1 LRVLLLSA
9 RNLRRELIKER
20 RRLDYYSVEA
30 DVLAVAAAGGR
41 AGIGLRDRGRRN
53 GLTLVHYHKGAT
65 YGGATKCP
73 LWKKAVIPRTSKIGG
88 S

>member
-20 RRLDYYSVEA
+20 RRPDHYSVEA

-41 AGIGLRDRGRRN
+41 AGVGLRDRGRSRP
-53 GLTLVHYHKGAT
+53 GE
-65 YGGATKCP
+65 
-73 LWKKAVIPRTSKIGG
+73 S